1 MSYRVP
7 FSRSLLAAMIV
18 AGTLGYISAFFGPS
32 VTVLLI
38 LVMIPLTIDVG
49 RKVLKRDRL

>member
-1 MSYRVP
+1 
-7 FSRSLLAAMIV
+7 MIV